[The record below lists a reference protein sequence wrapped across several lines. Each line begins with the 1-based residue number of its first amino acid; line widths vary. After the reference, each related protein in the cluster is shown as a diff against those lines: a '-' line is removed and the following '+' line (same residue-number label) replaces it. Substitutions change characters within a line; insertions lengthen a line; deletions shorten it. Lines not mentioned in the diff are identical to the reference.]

1 MTGLDK
7 IIARLETDAQAE
19 IDAVRADADAQRAA
33 ILEEYR
39 QKADAEYA
47 ARLAVG
53 KRDAA
58 QREERLGG
66 AADMEARRR
75 MLAFKQE
82 MVTEVFSA
90 AAEKLVS
97 LPKDEYIAFLAAQ
110 AAKAAATGTEELV
123 FNAHDAK
130 ELGREVA
137 KAANALLGPK
147 GHLTVSDE
155 TREISG
161 GVIVRQGDI
170 EANCAV
176 ETLVRLRRGE
186 LAAQVAELLFA

>member
-19 IDAVRADADAQRAA
+19 IDAVRADAEAQCAA
-33 ILEEYR
+33 IAEEYR
-39 QKADAEYA
+39 QKADADYA
-47 ARLAVG
+47 ARLAAG
-53 KRDAA
+53 RREAA
-58 QREERLGG
+58 QREERLAG
-66 AADMEARRR
+66 AADMEARKKL
-75 MLAFKQE
+75 LAFKQK
-82 MVTEVFSA
+82 MVTDVFSA

-97 LPKDEYIAFLAAQ
+97 LPREDYIAFLAGQ
-110 AAKAAATGTEELV
+110 AARAAATGSEELV
-123 FNAHDAK
+123 FNARDAK
-130 ELGREVA
+130 EVGREVA
-137 KAANALLGPK
+137 RAANAILGRE

>member
-19 IDAVRADADAQRAA
+19 IDEVRAQAEAQSAA
-33 ILEEYR
+33 LAAEYR

-53 KRDAA
+53 KREAA
-58 QREERLGG
+58 QREDRLAG
-66 AADMEARRR
+66 AADMEARKAL
-75 MLAFKQE
+75 LAFKQE
-82 MVTEVFSA
+82 MVTDVFSA

-97 LPKDEYIAFLAAQ
+97 LPKEEYVAFLAAQ
-110 AAKAAATGTEELV
+110 AAKAAASGTEELV
-123 FNAHDAK
+123 FNARDAK
-130 ELGREVA
+130 EVGREVA
-137 KAANALLGPK
+137 RAANAILGQK

>member
-1 MTGLDK
+1 MSGLDK
-7 IIARLETDAQAE
+7 IGARRETDAQAE

-75 MLAFKQE
+75 ML
-82 MVTEVFSA
+82 TEVFSA

-110 AAKAAATGTEELV
+110 AAKAAASGTEELV

>member
-19 IDAVRADADAQRAA
+19 IDAVRADAEAQCAA
-33 ILEEYR
+33 IAEEYR
-39 QKADAEYA
+39 QKADADYA
-47 ARLAVG
+47 ARLAAG
-53 KRDAA
+53 RREAA
-58 QREERLGG
+58 QREERLAG
-66 AADMEARRR
+66 AADMEARKKL
-75 MLAFKQE
+75 LAFKQE
-82 MVTEVFSA
+82 MVTDVFSA

-97 LPKDEYIAFLAAQ
+97 LPREDYIAFLAGQ
-110 AAKAAATGTEELV
+110 AAKAAATGSEELV
-123 FNAHDAK
+123 FNARDAK
-130 ELGREVA
+130 EVGREVA
-137 KAANALLGPK
+137 KAANAILGRE

>member
-19 IDAVRADADAQRAA
+19 IDAVRA
-33 ILEEYR
+33 E
-39 QKADAEYA
+39 ADAEYA

-97 LPKDEYIAFLAAQ
+97 LPKDEYVAFLAAQ

-123 FNAHDAK
+123 FNARDAK

>member
-97 LPKDEYIAFLAAQ
+97 LPKDEYIAAQ

-123 FNAHDAK
+123 FNARDAK